1 MEPLGGDAGMVVRY
15 LHFYAPR
22 GIRVARA
29 EGQYVWDTEGR
40 RYLDAHTG
48 HGVAFLGHRH
58 PRVVEAIREA
68 LDTVMVAPPGMAG
81 PWLEEML
88 EAISPILPH
97 GMEYVTLLN
106 SGAEAVELALKIARR
121 VTGRS
126 EIVYFTGS
134 FHGRTMG
141 ALSVTSSSPLYR
153 QGYEPLVPSTRR
165 ARFNDVEDVERTV
178 TEETAAVI
186 VEPVQG
192 EGGVNPASLE
202 FMQALR
208 RRCDEVGCLLVVDE
222 VQTGFGRTGCVWA
235 HEHYGIRADIVT
247 AGKAIG
253 GGFPVS
259 MVAVPSWVAEKLPP
273 GFHGSTYGGNP
284 MAVKAVTAASRVL
297 VKENVPDQAAEKG
310 SLLKKLLEEM
320 LEGVR
325 VVRRVKGMG
334 LMLGVELR
342 LRPDPV
348 IRCLQEE
355 KRILA
360 LKAGSTVVRLLPPY
374 LLTRGDIEE
383 LASGVRDCVLRL
395 QGSQAAQRAG

>member
-1 MEPLGGDAGMVVRY
+1 MVLRY

-22 GIRVARA
+22 GLRVARA
-29 EGQYVWDTEGR
+29 QGQYIWDLEGR

-58 PRVVEAIREA
+58 PRIVEALREA

-88 EAISPILPH
+88 EALTPLLP
-97 GMEYVTLLN
+97 GRMEYVTLLN

-121 VTGRS
+121 VTGRRG
-126 EIVYFTGS
+126 IVYFTGS

-141 ALSVTSSSPLYR
+141 ALSVTSSNPLYR
-153 QGYEPLVPSTRR
+153 KGYEPLIPGTRR
-165 ARFNDVEDVERTV
+165 ARFNHPEDLDKAIGED
-178 TEETAAVI
+178 TAAAI
-186 VEPVQG
+186 VEPIQG
-192 EGGVNPASLE
+192 EGGVNPATPE
-202 FMQALR
+202 FMKELR
-208 RRCDEVGCLLVVDE
+208 RRCDEAGCLLVVDE
-222 VQTGFGRTGCVWA
+222 VQTGFGRTGRVWA
-235 HEHYGIRADIVT
+235 HEHYGVEPDILA

-259 MVAVPSWVAEKLPP
+259 MVAVPGWVAEKLPP

-284 MAVKAVTAASRVL
+284 MAMKAVAAASRVL
-297 VKENVPDQAAEKG
+297 VEERVPEQAAEKG
-310 SLLKKLLEEM
+310 ARLRGILEEM
-320 LEGVR
+320 LEGAR

-334 LMLGVELR
+334 LMIGVELR

-348 IRCLQEE
+348 LRCLQEE
-355 KRILA
+355 KAILA

-374 LLTRGDIEE
+374 LLAGKDVEALARGV
-383 LASGVRDCVLRL
+383 ADCVLRL
-395 QGSQAAQRAG
+395 QGG